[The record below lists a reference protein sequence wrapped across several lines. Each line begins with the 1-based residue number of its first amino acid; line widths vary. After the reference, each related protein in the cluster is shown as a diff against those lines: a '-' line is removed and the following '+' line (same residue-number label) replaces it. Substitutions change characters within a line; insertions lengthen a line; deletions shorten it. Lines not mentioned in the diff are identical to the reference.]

1 MTGIGLFLLASF
13 CILLVRALFKPWNLG
28 KKELREHGNRD
39 FARGPG
45 YSHHPD

>member
-1 MTGIGLFLLASF
+1 MTGIGLLVLGFSG
-13 CILLVRALFKPWNLG
+13 ILLVRALFKPWNLG

-45 YSHHPD
+45 HSHHPD